1 MHLEVRSTGIVCIW
15 YFPYISLKVLLKRG
29 PHQPYFVAKKMDKK
43 LMALIVVHVDVGDGA
58 WVCQS
63 NCPVI

>member
-1 MHLEVRSTGIVCIW
+1 M
-15 YFPYISLKVLLKRG
+15 VLSIYLIEGSFGKR

-43 LMALIVVHVDVGDGA
+43 LIALIVVHVDVGDGA

-63 NCPVI
+63 NHPL